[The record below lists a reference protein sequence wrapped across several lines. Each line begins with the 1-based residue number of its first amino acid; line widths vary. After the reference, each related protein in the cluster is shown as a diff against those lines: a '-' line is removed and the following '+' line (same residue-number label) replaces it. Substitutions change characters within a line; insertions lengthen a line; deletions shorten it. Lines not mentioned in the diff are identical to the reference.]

1 MENQTFINNQ
11 KYFFINNIRN
21 NLFEYNN
28 NNKNKYF
35 IIFIFLI
42 LFLFI
47 IIYPFYN
54 NENLK
59 VYQNYVNDCIKLNKI
74 NRTKLLK
81 ITNPYIS
88 VCLPIYN
95 MEKYL
100 ERALLSII
108 NQSFQNFEIIL
119 VNDNSNDNTQ
129 NIIKKYM
136 SFDNRIKMINHNQNL
151 GVYCSRVDAVTNSIG
166 EFVILMDPDDMI
178 LNQDLFLELYNYN
191 LKHNLDIIEFSVY
204 YKEEKR
210 TKIYYPDNHESNHY
224 HGFEKIIIYQPEL
237 SNIIFF
243 DPISKNYS
251 SIICRTIWNKLIR
264 KTILIKSIEYIDV
277 DFNNKYLI
285 TADDTPINILCFNF
299 ANNYSNINLPG
310 YLYNIRKNSMSRT
323 NNDNKHDIII
333 SINYLLYYKLF
344 NRYIKDF
351 HKDINFLYY
360 DMRVFTPILLKF
372 KEYKLP
378 NYNSILISFINE
390 IKNNNNLS
398 NEFKSYLNKFLLD
411 FK

>member
-166 EFVILMDPDDMI
+166 EFVILT
-178 LNQDLFLELYNYN
+178 F
-191 LKHNLDIIEFSVY
+191 
-204 YKEEKR
+204 
-210 TKIYYPDNHESNHY
+210 
-224 HGFEKIIIYQPEL
+224 
-237 SNIIFF
+237 
-243 DPISKNYS
+243 
-251 SIICRTIWNKLIR
+251 
-264 KTILIKSIEYIDV
+264 
-277 DFNNKYLI
+277 
-285 TADDTPINILCFNF
+285 
-299 ANNYSNINLPG
+299 
-310 YLYNIRKNSMSRT
+310 
-323 NNDNKHDIII
+323 
-333 SINYLLYYKLF
+333 
-344 NRYIKDF
+344 
-351 HKDINFLYY
+351 
-360 DMRVFTPILLKF
+360 
-372 KEYKLP
+372 
-378 NYNSILISFINE
+378 
-390 IKNNNNLS
+390 
-398 NEFKSYLNKFLLD
+398 
-411 FK
+411 